1 MSFRTKPV
9 LRHPCF
15 YPIALLGLSL
25 VLGASSLVV
34 LADSAMKGKSH
45 AKSVFAQAL
54 ISDGPSLKLSNSAA
68 AVSDWLVGDWEAEV
82 YDVQSDG
89 SRTTKKGEWHFQWV
103 LEGRAIQDVWIV
115 PIREQRTA
123 QSPATNNRYGTS
135 LRIYD
140 PKLDA
145 WRISWFNPVT
155 QDRTELIGRRIG
167 NAVVQQG
174 IIEDGSF
181 IRWTFQDITPASF
194 TWRGE
199 VSTDGGKTWQLDAEF
214 HAHRINSQP

>member
-1 MSFRTKPV
+1 MSFRTKRVPRRPY
-9 LRHPCF
+9 L
-15 YPIALLGLSL
+15 YAIALLDLSL
-25 VLGASSLVV
+25 VLAPSSSVV
-34 LADSAMKGKSH
+34 LADSAPKGKSH

-54 ISDGPSLKLSNSAA
+54 ISDGPSAKLSSSAA
-68 AVSDWLVGDWEAEV
+68 AAYDWLVGDWEAEV
-82 YDVQSDG
+82 NDVQSDG
-89 SRTTKKGEWHFQWV
+89 ARTTKKGEWHFQWV

-123 QSPATNNRYGTS
+123 RSPATNNRYGTS

-145 WRISWFNPVT
+145 WRIFWFNPVT

-181 IRWTFQDITPASF
+181 IRWTFQDITPKSF

-214 HAHRINSQP
+214 RAHRINSQP